1 MAKAKSNTE
10 EPKLSR
16 LERLQQEIAAEEAK
30 QAGKVGA
37 AIEKL
42 TDKRDKLVTRIRA
55 LDDQLI
61 AVEAELDEYEQ
72 KGYTVPSLPAD
83 GNVAVE
89 ETAASEEE

>member
-30 QAGKVGA
+30 QANKVGV

-61 AVEAELDEYEQ
+61 AVETELDEYEQ
-72 KGYTVPSLPAD
+72 QGHTVPTLPAD
-83 GNVAVE
+83 GNVTVE